1 MAALDTCTYLGIYP
15 NNIEKASDV
24 LESVCEDFGI
34 DSDLLW
40 QQIDGEFSD
49 RFGTNFGNVVNALIF
64 DHLKG
69 AIEEAGGTDVDYEVN
84 GMCVDFYVNG
94 ENY

>member
-15 NNIEKASDV
+15 QNIEKAGDV
-24 LESVCEDFGI
+24 LEAVCEDFGI
-34 DSDLLW
+34 DSDELW
-40 QQIDGEFSD
+40 QQIDGEFSE
-49 RFGTNFGNVVNALIF
+49 RFGTNFGNVVNMLIF
-64 DHLKG
+64 DHLKD
-69 AIEEAGGTDVDYEVN
+69 AVEEAGGTDVGYEVN